1 MSGTSLWIILQTF
14 MSALG
19 IGNNVLKDKRRLS
32 DLIVSL
38 CSDVLFLASVTKYSV
53 DTWIAL
59 INM

>member
-19 IGNNVLKDKRRLS
+19 IDNNVLKDKRRLS

-38 CSDVLFLASVTKYSV
+38 CSDVLFLASVTKYLV
-53 DTWIAL
+53 DTWITL